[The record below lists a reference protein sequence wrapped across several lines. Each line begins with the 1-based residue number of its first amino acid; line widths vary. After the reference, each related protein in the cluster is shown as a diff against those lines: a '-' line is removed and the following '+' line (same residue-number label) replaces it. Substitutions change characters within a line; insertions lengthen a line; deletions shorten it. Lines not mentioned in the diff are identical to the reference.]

1 MGRAQRRT
9 EAAAAEK
16 KKRFEKLT
24 AAKTTVAKTVAKETG
39 KKAREKRARGSGTG
53 DTKADRRR
61 SGRAAAFDKEKERVK
76 PPKTVDEP
84 VVAETLVEDDV
95 ADLPDKVAPFT
106 PLKKT
111 GQVGLFSTPIVDD
124 INFDVDI
131 VQHPYTA
138 HTGEERFAMNVR
150 ACGYRNESVFTLL
163 TPPELF
169 KQCGVV
175 WGSSKTS
182 DGNNRPS
189 WNEGSKWKGFAY
201 QLHGKKPPR
210 SLELD
215 SSRFKQY
222 YDSDIERVLKM
233 FKVRLGL
240 GLGPPRPRPDH
251 VTHRIISRLDK
262 NKYNFA
268 CCLICLAPRVSR
280 AYW

>member
-1 MGRAQRRT
+1 M
-9 EAAAAEK
+9 
-16 KKRFEKLT
+16 
-24 AAKTTVAKTVAKETG
+24 AKETG

-76 PPKTVDEP
+76 PPKTVVEP

-111 GQVGLFSTPIVDD
+111 GQVGLYSTPIVDD

-131 VQHPYTA
+131 VQHSYTA

-175 WGSSKTS
+175 WGNPTPHVCCQNPPVHTHTYPWTS
-182 DGNNRPS
+182 PLNHLGIPTNHT
-189 WNEGSKWKGFAY
+189 F
-201 QLHGKKPPR
+201 KPP
-210 SLELD
+210 
-215 SSRFKQY
+215 
-222 YDSDIERVLKM
+222 
-233 FKVRLGL
+233 GL
-240 GLGPPRPRPDH
+240 
-251 VTHRIISRLDK
+251 
-262 NKYNFA
+262 
-268 CCLICLAPRVSR
+268 
-280 AYW
+280 

>member
-1 MGRAQRRT
+1 
-9 EAAAAEK
+9 
-16 KKRFEKLT
+16 
-24 AAKTTVAKTVAKETG
+24 
-39 KKAREKRARGSGTG
+39 
-53 DTKADRRR
+53 
-61 SGRAAAFDKEKERVK
+61 
-76 PPKTVDEP
+76 
-84 VVAETLVEDDV
+84 
-95 ADLPDKVAPFT
+95 
-106 PLKKT
+106 
-111 GQVGLFSTPIVDD
+111 
-124 INFDVDI
+124 
-131 VQHPYTA
+131 
-138 HTGEERFAMNVR
+138 MNVR

-215 SSRFKQY
+215 SARFKQY

-251 VTHRIISRLDK
+251 VTHRIISELAK
-262 NKYNFA
+262 SKYDYA
-268 CCLICLAPRVSR
+268 CSLA
-280 AYW
+280 A